1 MYSDPCKEEGSIWV
15 GACMLN
21 RRRLSW
27 PKPRELTDED
37 VISHEALVL
46 LFKRLWPDDEA
57 VRRHYAE
64 LNYKGD

>member
-1 MYSDPCKEEGSIWV
+1 MGVWTI
-15 GACMLN
+15 N

-37 VISHEALVL
+37 VISHEALVV
-46 LFKRLWPDDEA
+46 LFKRLWPNDEA
-57 VRRHYAE
+57 MRRHYAE